1 MSQLLV
7 TEVVAFSLRVIP
19 MVYKGEAKSQ
29 GYKVKGLGLF
39 DGNESLEVHISFKLS
54 HGPIGRENQ
63 KIATFYISE
72 FKVLFGDLQQ

>member
-19 MVYKGEAKSQ
+19 MVFKGEAKSQ
-29 GYKVKGLGLF
+29 GYKVKGLGL
-39 DGNESLEVHISFKLS
+39 GNESLEVLISSKLS
-54 HGPIGRENQ
+54 LIGRENQ

>member
-29 GYKVKGLGLF
+29 GYKVKGLGL
-39 DGNESLEVHISFKLS
+39 GNESLEVHISSKLS
-54 HGPIGRENQ
+54 HGPIRRENQ
-63 KIATFYISE
+63 KIATFYTSE
-72 FKVLFGDLQQ
+72 FKVLFGDLQP

>member
-19 MVYKGEAKSQ
+19 MVYKGEAKRQ
-29 GYKVKGLGLF
+29 GYKVKGLGL
-39 DGNESLEVHISFKLS
+39 GNESSEVHISSKLS
-54 HGPIGRENQ
+54 YGLIGRENQ
-63 KIATFYISE
+63 KIVTLYTSE